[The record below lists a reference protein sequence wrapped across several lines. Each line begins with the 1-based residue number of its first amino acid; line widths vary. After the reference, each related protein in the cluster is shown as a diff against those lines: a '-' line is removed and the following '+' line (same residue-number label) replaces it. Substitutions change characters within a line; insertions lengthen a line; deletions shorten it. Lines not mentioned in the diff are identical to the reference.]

1 MAEEKSR
8 TRSVRRITAPG
19 DTGTY
24 IDLKIIDDITFK
36 EEKPPYQEWVL
47 KFQNNPDDA
56 ARTVRVVEV
65 GDAKLKVER
74 IDTLD
79 TEESTGRRQESIWSF
94 LNDKDPPVHL
104 ETHETTIYASDGNG
118 NITDTGTWIKV
129 QRIDKIEFEDEA
141 DEVRNQESV
150 WQLDNP
156 DKSDD
161 KDDYKELT
169 PPVRTWDNSTIN
181 PPWRLDPFQTITD
194 CSFGRYMLILHSGNK
209 IAAIPMANIKN
220 PVGKVKVNKTS
231 VSNWRPY
238 SYSEN
243 YSTQLKLATNSHV
256 AILYNLKIGSD
267 GDISL
272 TTPRWKYV
280 AYNTKKSLLECAES
294 TIQGAAYFHPIFNG
308 NGSDIYD
315 DSGCKYTI
323 SQTGSISFASQVFEI
338 RNYSMAYPTANGG
351 WYGPTT
357 EMLFGVNG
365 GWASLDGGLY
375 TAEQY
380 EQITSNPGFSNR
392 ITWGGPGVSDA
403 FILWADDFGTVDHFP
418 VYSNN
423 GTLDKVDIQN
433 APVSGTFSRT
443 DVGEPGQ
450 FLIHQVSSASY
461 GSLSFSLDWTYGETP
476 APEFLPVDERTV
488 SGQSDYSVV
497 PTFHL
502 DNNPRGGMFIEWFE
516 APSIETANNPFNG
529 TYVSN
534 SFRSQYVLNFAA
546 NGKHFLYRYVINDDE
561 YKINIDRTDYTAA
574 YTQALG
580 VADLSSIDFILFDIK
595 KSDIDKLK

>member
-209 IAAIPMANIKN
+209 ISAIPMASIKN
-220 PVGKVKVNKTS
+220 PVGNVVVNKTS
-231 VSNWRPY
+231 ASNWG
-238 SYSEN
+238 SYN
-243 YSTQLKLATNSHV
+243 FSTQLKLAINSHV
-256 AILYNLKIGSD
+256 AILGGLKINAN

-272 TTPRWKYV
+272 ASPAYKYV
-280 AYNTKKSLLECAES
+280 AYNTQKSLLAYAES
-294 TIQGAAYFHPIFNG
+294 PIDDCAYFNPIFNG
-308 NGSDIYD
+308 SGSNIYD
-315 DSGCKYTI
+315 DVGGRYTI
-323 SQTGSISFASQVFEI
+323 SQTGTISFTSQAFVKRDSTIAF
-338 RNYSMAYPTANGG
+338 PTANGQ

-357 EMLFGVNG
+357 GNGNGFGSPAGVNG
-365 GWASLDGGLY
+365 GLY
-375 TAEQY
+375 TYDQY
-380 EQITSNPGFSNR
+380 AQLTPNPGFVFR
-392 ITWGGPGVSDA
+392 TTWGGPGVSDM
-403 FILWADDFGTVDHFP
+403 FELWADNGATVDHFP

-423 GTLDKVDIQN
+423 GTLDKVDIQT
-433 APVSGTFSRT
+433 ATISFTYSREDVAGDGTTWRIVRQMST
-443 DVGEPGQ
+443 
-450 FLIHQVSSASY
+450 SSY
-461 GSLSFSLDWTYGETP
+461 GPLAWTLDWYFGEDENLNPVDDRTESGETSYIP
-476 APEFLPVDERTV
+476 I
-488 SGQSDYSVV
+488 
-497 PTFHL
+497 PTLHL
-502 DNNPRGGMFIEWFE
+502 DNNPTSGMFIEWTEF
-516 APSIETANNPFNG
+516 PGRGANTPFDG
-529 TYVSN
+529 RYKPPVGGN
-534 SFRSQYVLNFAA
+534 SLYPINIAA
-546 NGKHFLYRYVINDDE
+546 NGKHILYRYYLNDSVNGN
-561 YKINIDRTDYTAA
+561 YKINIDRTDYTDV

-580 VADLSSIDFILFDIK
+580 LTDLSGIDFILFDIK